1 MKLSGL
7 GAGAKDLAHSAG
19 AKGEGSIGR
28 KPLTSRRSIHRRA
41 SAFSGFSLPEMCI
54 RLVLGMYFSIGSTS
68 QLKAILNGLTAT
80 PVLEGQGF
88 PETTSHNS
96 WIPLCEYPEHK
107 PGCGPLWKHAKECIV
122 QGDSVTL
129 TPPPTLRITF

>member
-1 MKLSGL
+1 MQGPREKALLAESPSPQE
-7 GAGAKDLAHSAG
+7 GAF
-19 AKGEGSIGR
+19 
-28 KPLTSRRSIHRRA
+28 HRRA

-107 PGCGPLWKHAKECIV
+107 PGCGPQWKHAKECIV